1 MASPHR
7 GTLCAMRCE
16 GDVRIKLSRAEL
28 TAAREAIELTPHFEG
43 RREVRDTLR
52 AAVRARSHS
61 VTLEREV
68 AERFVRRLVAFDLP
82 TVLLRTKLLFAI
94 QDADQQASEQQPATA
109 DGARAAWHRRTLT
122 RSAGCRSGRTG
133 RS

>member
-1 MASPHR
+1 MR
-7 GTLCAMRCE
+7 VMRCE

-94 QDADQQASEQQPATA
+94 QDADQQASEQQPAAT
-109 DGARAAWHRRTLT
+109 DGARAA
-122 RSAGCRSGRTG
+122 
-133 RS
+133 

>member
-1 MASPHR
+1 
-7 GTLCAMRCE
+7 MRCE
-16 GDVRIKLSRAEL
+16 GDVQIKLSRAEL

-52 AAVRARSHS
+52 GAVRKRSHS

-68 AERFVRRLVAFDLP
+68 AERFVRRLAAFDLP

-94 QDADQQASEQQPATA
+94 QDADQQAPEQQPAA
-109 DGARAAWHRRTLT
+109 DDARAA
-122 RSAGCRSGRTG
+122 
-133 RS
+133 

>member
-1 MASPHR
+1 
-7 GTLCAMRCE
+7 MRCE
-16 GDVRIKLSRAEL
+16 GDVQITLSRAEL

-52 AAVRARSHS
+52 GAVRKRSHS

-68 AERFVRRLVAFDLP
+68 AERFVRRLAAFDLP

-94 QDADQQASEQQPATA
+94 QDADQQAPEQQPAA
-109 DGARAAWHRRTLT
+109 DDARAA
-122 RSAGCRSGRTG
+122 
-133 RS
+133 